1 MPILAAIAAAGF
13 LSTIVM
19 RMTDPLTPI
28 LAAEFSVAPAQLA
41 LMSTAYAIPYA
52 LFQLVL
58 APFGDRFGK
67 LRVVRLAVI
76 LLAGFVL
83 ATALAPSYDAM
94 LLARIASGAMGGGI
108 IPLGLA
114 LIGDRVAMAERQ
126 VTISRFMAA
135 VLIGQITGAFLTG
148 IAAEFVPWRGVIAA
162 YAGVALLIGAGL
174 FTVAAP
180 APAEPAPFHPAAII
194 GRYRAILVRPAPRA
208 LLGLVAIEG
217 ALIYGYLMIL
227 PAMLT
232 DLRGLGSGEI
242 GIVIG
247 AFGLGGLA
255 YAVSLPF
262 LMRFFGVARMLIVG
276 GLIGGGAGLVGLLAL
291 PAFLYAGVT
300 FGLGIA
306 FYLMHANFQ
315 TRGTEMA
322 PETRGAGMALF
333 SCCFFFGNGLGPW
346 VTGHLAP
353 VTGYFLPMGAVA
365 VGLAGFGALAAA
377 TLRRIDQRGAG
388 DPGAV

>member
-13 LSTIVM
+13 LSTLVM

-28 LAAEFSVAPAQLA
+28 LAAEFAVAPARLA

-67 LRVVRLAVI
+67 LRVVRVAVV

-83 ATALAPSYDAM
+83 LTAFAPDYDSM

-114 LIGDRVAMAERQ
+114 LIGDRVPIAQRQ
-126 VTISRFMAA
+126 IVISRFMSA
-135 VLIGQITGAFLTG
+135 VLLGQITGAFLTG
-148 IAAEFVPWRGVIAA
+148 VAAEFLPWRGLLAGYAAIVLVI
-162 YAGVALLIGAGL
+162 GLSL

-180 APAEPAPFHPAAII
+180 APSQPAPFHPAAILA
-194 GRYRAILVRPAPRA
+194 RYRAILARPGPRV
-208 LLGLVAIEG
+208 LLGLVALEG

-232 DLRGLGSGEI
+232 DLRGLGSGQI
-242 GIVIG
+242 GVVIG

-255 YAVSLPF
+255 YAASLPV
-262 LMRFFGVARMLIVG
+262 LLRFFGVARMLVAG
-276 GLIGGGAGLVGLLAL
+276 GVIGGVAGLVGLLAL
-291 PAFLYAGVT
+291 PGLAYLGVT
-300 FGLGIA
+300 FGLGLA

-322 PETRGAGMALF
+322 PEARGAGMALF

-353 VTGYFLPMGAVA
+353 VIGYLVPMGVVA
-365 VGLAGFGALAAA
+365 ALTLGFGALAA
-377 TLRRIDQRGAG
+377 TRLHRIDQRGEG
-388 DPGAV
+388 EPGAV